1 MKKLVLIIGGVCLF
15 TLGSFTNSNVWNLKS
30 QDFKIEEVTDLS
42 YHILV
47 DQKDI
52 NAGDHFIKTVDKSI
66 DSDRKF
72 KEKIIYLTFDEIP
85 SGIEEIFENES
96 EGEKSRKLILNAAH
110 RENGQRN
117 YISKGLE
124 NAQEEDLVL
133 ISDVDEIPN
142 LQNLKL
148 KEIKN
153 EIILFK
159 QDMFYYKFNLKL
171 PNIKWVG
178 TKACKF
184 KNFKNPQWLRNVKDR
199 KYKFYRL
206 DTLFSETKYQ
216 SIEVKKN
223 GGWHFTNI
231 KTAEEI
237 KHKLNSYLHHNEF
250 EKSSLGIEDIQDIIS
265 NQKTI
270 YNLKADKRV
279 CLLYTSPS
287 PRDRTRSRMP
297 SSA

>member
-1 MKKLVLIIGGVCLF
+1 MKIFDCFMYFDEDLILDIRLN
-15 TLGSFTNSNVWNLKS
+15 TLDKVVDYFVIVESTSTHSGEKNELKFDIKKYK
-30 QDFKIEEVTDLS
+30 DFKD
-42 YHILV
+42 
-47 DQKDI
+47 
-52 NAGDHFIKTVDKSI
+52 
-66 DSDRKF
+66 
-72 KEKIIYLTFDEIP
+72 KIIYLIYENIPKEIVNLDT
-85 SGIEEIFENES
+85 IINEKHK
-96 EGEKSRKLILNAAH
+96 EYNKIMNAVY
-110 RENGQRN
+110 RENSHRN
-117 YISKGLE
+117 YISEGLR
-124 NAQEEDLVL
+124 NASNEDIIM
-133 ISDVDEIPN
+133 ISDIDEIPN
-142 LQNLKL
+142 LEEKTFSNINK
-148 KEIKN
+148 K
-153 EIILFK
+153 ILMFQ

-171 PNIKWVG
+171 PNTKWVG

-250 EKSSLGIEDIQDIIS
+250 EKSSLDIEDIQDIIS

-279 CLLYTSPS
+279 YKIGEGEKLEKIEVSHLPNYIKNNEHKYKKWIQE
-287 PRDRTRSRMP
+287 
-297 SSA
+297 